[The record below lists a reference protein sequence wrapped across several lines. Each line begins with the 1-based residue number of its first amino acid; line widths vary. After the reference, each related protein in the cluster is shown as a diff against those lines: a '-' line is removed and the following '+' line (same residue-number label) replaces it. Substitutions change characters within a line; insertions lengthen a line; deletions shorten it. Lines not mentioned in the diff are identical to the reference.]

1 MITHPLKIT
10 KGALVLGVL
19 FLVIPI
25 LACSSSSTPTSTPAQ
40 PTLTS
45 PAAAATTVPTRP
57 SDATATRAI
66 GAAPIDDLVTAGR
79 DLFSGGGGCSAC
91 HTIDGAAQ
99 GVLGPDQTH
108 VGTWAVNRIPGYTA
122 EEYIRE
128 SIREPCA
135 YNVSPQDEGIDA
147 EYQCLLMEAT
157 VSAIPLS
164 DAEIDALVAFL
175 LAQK

>member
-1 MITHPLKIT
+1 M
-10 KGALVLGVL
+10 
-19 FLVIPI
+19 
-25 LACSSSSTPTSTPAQ
+25 
-40 PTLTS
+40 
-45 PAAAATTVPTRP
+45 
-57 SDATATRAI
+57 
-66 GAAPIDDLVTAGR
+66 TAGR
-79 DLFSGGGGCSAC
+79 DLFTGGGGCSAC
-91 HTIDGAAQ
+91 HTIDGTAQ

-108 VGTWAVNRIPGYTA
+108 VGTWAANRIPGYTA

-128 SIREPCA
+128 SIRKPCA
-135 YNVSPQDEGIDA
+135 YNVSPQDQGIDA